1 MINSKELRLKRLV
14 YRSGHR
20 GCKETDL
27 VLGQFAQTALTGLE
41 PDLLDI
47 YERLLDEDD
56 ADIWDWLTNKTAPP
70 VAEYIPLLETLK
82 GYGLPSE

>member
-1 MINSKELRLKRLV
+1 MSRELLLKRLV

-27 VLGQFAQTALTGLE
+27 VFGKFCETKLATLDPAQLSA
-41 PDLLDI
+41 

-56 ADIWDWLTNKTAPP
+56 VNIWAWLTDKSEADPVYHELIGMLKTCG
-70 VAEYIPLLETLK
+70 VQ
-82 GYGLPSE
+82 